1 MIFKS
6 QLNDI
11 FKDYKFENYADF
23 KNASQLYF
31 KGEIIDILSEKK
43 IFRNLTKLKN
53 ELNEIDLEKSK
64 KNIISNIEVIEP
76 ELDESLKQ

>member
-11 FKDYKFENYADF
+11 FKDYEFENYVDF

-43 IFRNLTKLKN
+43 YS
-53 ELNEIDLEKSK
+53 EI
-64 KNIISNIEVIEP
+64 
-76 ELDESLKQ
+76 